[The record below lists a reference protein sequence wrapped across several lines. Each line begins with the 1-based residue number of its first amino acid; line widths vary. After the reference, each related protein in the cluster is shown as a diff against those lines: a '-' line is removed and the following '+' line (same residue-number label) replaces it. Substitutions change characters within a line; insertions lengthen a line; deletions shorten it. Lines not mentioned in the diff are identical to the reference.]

1 MLSHEICPSNL
12 LKNWIFFLIIVEYI
26 YLNVYNYNDKKEVW
40 VLFGFGQD
48 IGIDLGTAS
57 VLIYVK
63 GKGIVLREPSVV
75 AIDKNSNAVMAVGE
89 EARLMLGR
97 TPGNIIAIRPL
108 REGVI
113 SDYQVTEKMLRY
125 FIDKVCGKNKIFRP
139 RLVICVPSEVTE
151 VEKKAVIDAAMQAGA
166 RRVHLVE
173 EPLAAA
179 IGAGVDIAKACG
191 TMVVDIGGGTTDI
204 AVIALGGNVV
214 STSIK
219 VAGDK
224 FDEAIIRFMR
234 KKYNVMI
241 GERTAEEMKINIGCV
256 YPKVQDN
263 SMEVRGRNL
272 ISGLPITVEVNSS
285 EMLEALEE
293 PASMIVDAVHS
304 ILENT
309 PPELAADI
317 SDKGI
322 IMTGGGALIDGLDK
336 LIASKMGINAY
347 VADEAVSCVA
357 YGTGQI
363 LDNLDVLAKITTQ
376 ERKLEL

>member
-1 MLSHEICPSNL
+1 MFN
-12 LKNWIFFLIIVEYI
+12 
-26 YLNVYNYNDKKEVW
+26 
-40 VLFGFGQD
+40 FGQD
-48 IGIDLGTAS
+48 IGIDLGTAT

-97 TPGNIIAIRPL
+97 TPGNIVAIRPL
-108 REGVI
+108 RDGVI
-113 SDYQVTEKMLRY
+113 SDYGVTERMLKY
-125 FIDKVCGKNKIFRP
+125 FINKVCGTRIFRP

-151 VEKKAVIDAAMQAGA
+151 VEKKAVIDAAMTAGA
-166 RRVHLVE
+166 RKVHLIE
-173 EPLAAA
+173 EPIAAA
-179 IGAGVDIAKACG
+179 IGAGVDISKACG

-204 AVIALGGNVV
+204 AVIALGGNVL

-241 GERTAEEMKINIGCV
+241 GERTAEEMKIRIGCV
-256 YPKVQDN
+256 FPKVQDN

-272 ISGLPITVEVNSS
+272 LSGLPITVEVNSS
-285 EMLEALEE
+285 EMLEALAE
-293 PASMIVDAVHS
+293 PAGMIIDAVHS
-304 ILENT
+304 VLENT
-309 PPELAADI
+309 PPELSADI

-322 IMTGGGALIDGLDK
+322 LMTGGGCLIDGLDK
-336 LIASKMGINAY
+336 LIASKTGIEVRA
-347 VADEAVSCVA
+347 ADEAVSCVA
-357 YGTGQI
+357 FGCGNV
-363 LDNLDVLAKITTQ
+363 LDNLDVLSKLSTPQRKI
-376 ERKLEL
+376 EI